1 MSDKVITQQS
11 GFLKKVEYGD
21 DIMADLGFN
30 IGEDIAVSG
39 GRLLILAFIEV
50 KHNCRKRKLR

>member
-11 GFLKKVEYGD
+11 GFLKKVEYSD
-21 DIMADLGFN
+21 DIMAGYLSLHF
-30 IGEDIAVSG
+30 
-39 GRLLILAFIEV
+39 LEV

>member
-11 GFLKKVEYGD
+11 GFLKKVEYSD
-21 DIMADLGFN
+21 DIMADRGFN
-30 IGEDIAVSG
+30 VGIAVSG
-39 GRLLILAFIEV
+39 GRYLSLHFLEV